1 MMEAEMPSQG
11 YFLWP
16 NPAGFEKGASRPLAV
31 SSMCQPAI
39 PALRSDSGAI
49 IPIIP
54 YPALI
59 TTHSVTLLTKV
70 FPSCFPFPFAGR
82 KAR

>member
-1 MMEAEMPSQG
+1 MPSQG

-16 NPAGFEKGASRPLAV
+16 NPAGFERGTSWPFSV
-31 SSMCQPAI
+31 SSPYQPAI
-39 PALRSDSGAI
+39 PALRSDSGAS

-54 YPALI
+54 YPDLI

-70 FPSCFPFPFAGR
+70 FPSCFPFLFAGR